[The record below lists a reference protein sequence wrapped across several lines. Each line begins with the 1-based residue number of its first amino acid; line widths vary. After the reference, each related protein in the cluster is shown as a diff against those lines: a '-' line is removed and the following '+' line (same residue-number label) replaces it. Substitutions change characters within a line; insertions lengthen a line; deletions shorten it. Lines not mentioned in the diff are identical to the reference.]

1 MTFTCET
8 RGSPILA
15 WTSNEYI
22 ERGGTQLEFA
32 TFNDV
37 GDTRISPVNPNTI
50 ATLIAKFYEN
60 GIGVL
65 RSTLRIRALSEFLN
79 SSVNCLHIV
88 DGTMNTSWV
97 LVIGM

>member
-15 WTSNEYI
+15 WTSDEYI

-37 GDTRISPVNPNTI
+37 NDTRISPVNSKTI
-50 ATLIAKFYEN
+50 ATLIANFEEN
-60 GIGVL
+60 GVRVL
-65 RSTLRIRALSEFLN
+65 RSTLRIRALSGFLN
-79 SSVNCLHIV
+79 SSVNCLG
-88 DGTMNTSWV
+88 DGTMNTSRI